1 MKLGIWPFGN
11 KSNEN
16 SVKECVVIKNM
27 PLEQVSC
34 DILKEE
40 IARRKKENH
49 DRRVREANAK
59 ADKVDKLIDELCNEI
74 MTNAGKNSS
83 DLPYPETLMFKLKEG
98 ILPIFQFQTYG
109 GGGYNY
115 HYYDGRREAE
125 EREAEERI
133 CNVIYDAVY
142 HVDHDAIHIASI
154 FKYMKAEYRKTLL
167 ANIKEEC

>member
-16 SVKECVVIKNM
+16 SVKEFVVIKNM

-34 DILKEE
+34 DVLKEE

-49 DRRVREANAK
+49 DMRVRKANAK

-74 MTNAGKNSS
+74 MPVDGKNSS
-83 DLPYPETLMFKLKEG
+83 DLPYPETLMFELKEG
-98 ILPIFQFQTYG
+98 ILSIFETYS
-109 GGGYNY
+109 GYNY
-115 HYYDGRREAE
+115 HHNGR
-125 EREAEERI
+125 REAEERI
-133 CNVIYDAVY
+133 CNFIYDAVY
-142 HVDHDAIHIASI
+142 HVDNNAIHIASI

>member
-16 SVKECVVIKNM
+16 KECVVIKNM
-27 PLEQVSC
+27 SLEQVSC

-98 ILPIFQFQTYG
+98 ILPIFEFEIY
-109 GGGYNY
+109 GGYNY
-115 HYYDGRREAE
+115 HYYDGRREAR
-125 EREAEERI
+125 REAEERI
-133 CNVIYDAVY
+133 CNVIHDAVY
-142 HVDHDAIHIASI
+142 HVDNNAIHIASI

-167 ANIKEEC
+167 VNIKEEC

>member
-16 SVKECVVIKNM
+16 SVKEFVVIKNM

-74 MTNAGKNSS
+74 MPVDGKNTSNS
-83 DLPYPETLMFKLKEG
+83 TYKETIIREYPSERNDNMET
-98 ILPIFQFQTYG
+98 ILDCINRTI
-109 GGGYNY
+109 
-115 HYYDGRREAE
+115 DE
-125 EREAEERI
+125 
-133 CNVIYDAVY
+133 
-142 HVDHDAIHIASI
+142 VDHDAIHIASI
-154 FKYMKAEYRKTLL
+154 FKYIKAECRKTLL

>member
-16 SVKECVVIKNM
+16 TVKECVVIKNM

-40 IARRKKENH
+40 IVRRKKENY
-49 DRRVREANAK
+49 DRKVREANAK

-74 MTNAGKNSS
+74 MPVNGKNNST
-83 DLPYPETLMFKLKEG
+83 YKETIIKELMGYVKES
-98 ILPIFQFQTYG
+98 IERYG
-109 GGGYNY
+109 YY
-115 HYYDGRREAE
+115 HYRYPGESDNSTETISDYIGRTIDE
-125 EREAEERI
+125 
-133 CNVIYDAVY
+133 
-142 HVDHDAIHIASI
+142 VDHDAIHIESI

-167 ANIKEEC
+167 ANIKEEY

>member
-16 SVKECVVIKNM
+16 SVKEFVVIKNM

-98 ILPIFQFQTYG
+98 ILPIFQTYD
-109 GGGYNY
+109 GYTY
-115 HYYDGRREAE
+115 HYDGR
-125 EREAEERI
+125 REAEERI

-142 HVDHDAIHIASI
+142 HADNNAIHIASI

-167 ANIKEEC
+167 VNIKEEC

>member
-16 SVKECVVIKNM
+16 KECVVIKNM

-74 MTNAGKNSS
+74 MTNAGKKSS

-98 ILPIFQFQTYG
+98 ILPIFEFEIY

-115 HYYDGRREAE
+115 HYYDGRREAR
-125 EREAEERI
+125 REAEERI
-133 CNVIYDAVY
+133 CNVIHDAVY
-142 HVDHDAIHIASI
+142 HVDNNAIHIASI

-167 ANIKEEC
+167 ENIKEEC

>member
-16 SVKECVVIKNM
+16 SVKEFVVIKNM

-74 MTNAGKNSS
+74 MPVDGKNTSNS
-83 DLPYPETLMFKLKEG
+83 TYKETIIRELTSCVMESIERYSYYYHRYAG
-98 ILPIFQFQTYG
+98 ERDNNMETILDYINRTI
-109 GGGYNY
+109 
-115 HYYDGRREAE
+115 DE
-125 EREAEERI
+125 
-133 CNVIYDAVY
+133 
-142 HVDHDAIHIASI
+142 VDHDAIHIASI

>member
-11 KSNEN
+11 KNNEN
-16 SVKECVVIKNM
+16 TVKECVVIKNM

-49 DRRVREANAK
+49 DMRVRKANAK

-74 MTNAGKNSS
+74 MPVNGKNNST
-83 DLPYPETLMFKLKEG
+83 YKETIIKELMGYVKVSIER
-98 ILPIFQFQTYG
+98 YG
-109 GGGYNY
+109 YY
-115 HYYDGRREAE
+115 HYRYPGESDNSTETISDHIGRTIDE
-125 EREAEERI
+125 
-133 CNVIYDAVY
+133 
-142 HVDHDAIHIASI
+142 VDHDAIHIASI

-167 ANIKEEC
+167 ANIKEEY

>member
-16 SVKECVVIKNM
+16 KECVVIKNM

-74 MTNAGKNSS
+74 MPVDGKNTSNS
-83 DLPYPETLMFKLKEG
+83 TYKETIIRELASCVMESIERYSYYYYHRYPSERNDHMET
-98 ILPIFQFQTYG
+98 ILDYINRTI
-109 GGGYNY
+109 
-115 HYYDGRREAE
+115 DE
-125 EREAEERI
+125 
-133 CNVIYDAVY
+133 
-142 HVDHDAIHIASI
+142 VDHDAIHIASI

>member
-16 SVKECVVIKNM
+16 SVKEFVVIKNM

-83 DLPYPETLMFKLKEG
+83 DLPYPETLMFELKEG
-98 ILPIFQFQTYG
+98 ILSIFEIYY
-109 GGGYNY
+109 GGYNY
-115 HYYDGRREAE
+115 HHNGRREAE
-125 EREAEERI
+125 ERI
-133 CNVIYDAVY
+133 CEVIYDVVY
-142 HVDHDAIHIASI
+142 NIDHDAIHIINI
-154 FKYMKAEYRKTLL
+154 FKFMKAEYRKTLL

>member
-16 SVKECVVIKNM
+16 KECVVIKNM

-74 MTNAGKNSS
+74 MPVDGKNNSTYKETIIKELMGYVKES
-83 DLPYPETLMFKLKEG
+83 IERYGYYYYRYPNERDNNMET
-98 ILPIFQFQTYG
+98 IS
-109 GGGYNY
+109 GYINETI
-115 HYYDGRREAE
+115 DE
-125 EREAEERI
+125 
-133 CNVIYDAVY
+133 
-142 HVDHDAIHIASI
+142 VDHDAIHIASI

>member
-16 SVKECVVIKNM
+16 SVKEFVVIKNM

-49 DRRVREANAK
+49 DRQVREANAK

-74 MTNAGKNSS
+74 IPVVGKNTSNS
-83 DLPYPETLMFKLKEG
+83 TYKKTIIRELASCVMESIERYGYYHHRYPGERNDNMET
-98 ILPIFQFQTYG
+98 ILDYINRTI
-109 GGGYNY
+109 
-115 HYYDGRREAE
+115 DE
-125 EREAEERI
+125 
-133 CNVIYDAVY
+133 
-142 HVDHDAIHIASI
+142 VDHDAIHIASI

>member
-11 KSNEN
+11 KNNEN
-16 SVKECVVIKNM
+16 SVKEFVVIKNM

-74 MTNAGKNSS
+74 MPVDGKNTSNLTYKETIIRELTSCVMESIERYSYYYHHRYPGERDNSMETIS
-83 DLPYPETLMFKLKEG
+83 DYINRTIDE
-98 ILPIFQFQTYG
+98 
-109 GGGYNY
+109 
-115 HYYDGRREAE
+115 
-125 EREAEERI
+125 
-133 CNVIYDAVY
+133 
-142 HVDHDAIHIASI
+142 VDHDAIHIASI
-154 FKYMKAEYRKTLL
+154 FKFMKAEYRKTLL

>member
-11 KSNEN
+11 KNNEN
-16 SVKECVVIKNM
+16 KECVVIKNM

-74 MTNAGKNSS
+74 MPVDGKNTSNS
-83 DLPYPETLMFKLKEG
+83 TYKETIIRELASCVMESIERYSYYYYYKYPSERNDHMET
-98 ILPIFQFQTYG
+98 ILDYINRTI
-109 GGGYNY
+109 
-115 HYYDGRREAE
+115 DE
-125 EREAEERI
+125 
-133 CNVIYDAVY
+133 
-142 HVDHDAIHIASI
+142 VDHDAIHIAGI
-154 FKYMKAEYRKTLL
+154 FKYMKSEYRKSLL
-167 ANIKEEC
+167 SNIKEEC

>member
-16 SVKECVVIKNM
+16 KECVVIKNM

-74 MTNAGKNSS
+74 MPVDGKNTSNS
-83 DLPYPETLMFKLKEG
+83 TYKET
-98 ILPIFQFQTYG
+98 II
-109 GGGYNY
+109 
-115 HYYDGRREAE
+115 REL
-125 EREAEERI
+125 
-133 CNVIYDAVY
+133 
-142 HVDHDAIHIASI
+142 ASCV
-154 FKYMKAEYRKTLL
+154 ME
-167 ANIKEEC
+167 

>member
-16 SVKECVVIKNM
+16 KECVVIKNM

-74 MTNAGKNSS
+74 MPVDGKNTSNS
-83 DLPYPETLMFKLKEG
+83 TYKETIIRELASCVMESIERYSYYYYRYPSERDNNMET
-98 ILPIFQFQTYG
+98 ILDYINRTI
-109 GGGYNY
+109 
-115 HYYDGRREAE
+115 DE
-125 EREAEERI
+125 
-133 CNVIYDAVY
+133 
-142 HVDHDAIHIASI
+142 VDHDAIHISNI
-154 FKYMKAEYRKTLL
+154 FKYMKSEYRKSLL
-167 ANIKEEC
+167 SNIKEEC

>member
-16 SVKECVVIKNM
+16 KECVVIKNM

-98 ILPIFQFQTYG
+98 ILPIFQTY
-109 GGGYNY
+109 GGYNY
-115 HYYDGRREAE
+115 HCDGNRET
-125 EREAEERI
+125 EERI
-133 CNVIYDAVY
+133 CGVIYDAVY
-142 HVDHDAIHIASI
+142 HVDNNAIHIASI
-154 FKYMKAEYRKTLL
+154 FKYMKSEYRKSLL
-167 ANIKEEC
+167 SNIKEEC

>member
-16 SVKECVVIKNM
+16 TVKECVVIKNM

-74 MTNAGKNSS
+74 MPVDGKNTSNS
-83 DLPYPETLMFKLKEG
+83 TYKETIIRELASCVMESIERYSYYYYHRYPSERNDNMET
-98 ILPIFQFQTYG
+98 ILDYINRTI
-109 GGGYNY
+109 
-115 HYYDGRREAE
+115 DE
-125 EREAEERI
+125 
-133 CNVIYDAVY
+133 
-142 HVDHDAIHIASI
+142 VDHDAIHIASI

>member
-16 SVKECVVIKNM
+16 KECVVIKNM

-98 ILPIFQFQTYG
+98 ILPIFQVYAYG
-109 GGGYNY
+109 GYRY
-115 HYYDGRREAE
+115 HYYDGGKEAE
-125 EREAEERI
+125 ERKLEERI
-133 CNVIYDAVY
+133 CKAIYDAVY
-142 HVDHDAIHIASI
+142 HVDNNAIHIASI

>member
-1 MKLGIWPFGN
+1 MKLNIWPFN
-11 KSNEN
+11 KESKVTELVI
-16 SVKECVVIKNM
+16 VKDI
-27 PLEQVSC
+27 PLEQISC
-34 DILKEE
+34 NVLQEE

-98 ILPIFQFQTYG
+98 ILPIFEFQTY
-109 GGGYNY
+109 GGYNY
-115 HYYDGRREAE
+115 HYDGRRETGR
-125 EREAEERI
+125 REAEERI

-142 HVDHDAIHIASI
+142 HVDNNAIHIASI